1 MIFAGLFLIYCVR
14 IMFNYSAGNS
24 FNLAVPSEE
33 WTGYFALRDIFLYG
47 AIAISTWLSGWLIG
61 KWNMEAAYGF
71 LSVGFLIALVF
82 TWNGRKWI
90 QREEEEKIHLKEYIE
105 QIGNV
110 IRDPVVRMFLLT
122 EIATGV
128 YGTILRFIPLLA
140 IAREIEISVFLKYT
154 AVFTVINCICS
165 LFLTLITDRLDKKWV
180 YLFDVGFDILSVALF
195 LIPTGNFWFMAGYC
209 ISLLKDMFAPVSF
222 GYLYDCVEVCQ
233 GDKNAPVVL
242 GVIESFS
249 NMLNIMFPLVIG
261 ALWMKFFNGI
271 LVGCSVLLALVVA
284 MGAVVFPGSKITGAD

>member
-1 MIFAGLFLIYCVR
+1 
-14 IMFNYSAGNS
+14 
-24 FNLAVPSEE
+24 
-33 WTGYFALRDIFLYG
+33 
-47 AIAISTWLSGWLIG
+47 
-61 KWNMEAAYGF
+61 
-71 LSVGFLIALVF
+71 
-82 TWNGRKWI
+82 
-90 QREEEEKIHLKEYIE
+90 
-105 QIGNV
+105 
-110 IRDPVVRMFLLT
+110 MFLLT

-242 GVIESFS
+242 GGIESFS